1 MLGFGLI
8 ATEAEGQGELVASA
22 SADGALQLWQPAGDG
37 VPLRVLECARERVT
51 ATCCFRA
58 FVVAAGVDVD
68 VVCLG
73 TIQVGGGA
81 RCIVP
86 PSVAPPS
93 PAACVDACS
102 SDSFF

>member
-1 MLGFGLI
+1 VLGFGLI

-58 FVVAAGVDVD
+58 FVVAAGVDGWLRLWNVD
-68 VVCLG
+68 GLFRRG
-73 TIQVGGGA
+73 SSAI
-81 RCIVP
+81 IP
-86 PSVAPPS
+86 PTF
-93 PAACVDACS
+93 
-102 SDSFF
+102 SFIRRISICKTNEYDE